1 MLQRRTWRTFFLRG
15 VLGNACY
22 IFGRCRTDA
31 SVKILVRLN
40 SIATGKPSPEVSPW
54 YFSSLRVNIKTA
66 WVCWTNSALRVCVS
80 VRVQMYVC
88 SIELQTGPDITLK
101 YVPSSEYRQINVKQ
115 KNQESKRK
123 IDMTVN
129 DRRLEQPLSDLHVQ
143 SHFLFVAFSPPLIII
158 II

>member
-1 MLQRRTWRTFFLRG
+1 
-15 VLGNACY
+15 
-22 IFGRCRTDA
+22 
-31 SVKILVRLN
+31 
-40 SIATGKPSPEVSPW
+40 
-54 YFSSLRVNIKTA
+54 
-66 WVCWTNSALRVCVS
+66 
-80 VRVQMYVC
+80 MYVC